1 MGLLSASSTITRFI
15 APPPANLDRDAT
27 AAAISRRTFRP
38 FDADAAADKQT
49 CGWVA
54 IHDPLA
60 VHVEPADL
68 FYQQFLVIGFRFDKR
83 AVPGKLLW
91 LERRR
96 LEEERRAERGL
107 PRLGAAARRE
117 IKDEVEARLLVR
129 ALPAPRLFDCAWNL
143 ENGRVYFTGK
153 QKAAR
158 DAFVELF
165 RETFGVQPVPL
176 IPYLA
181 AEYVGLS
188 SRTVEAVRAV
198 EPASFVPGAADPR
211 ADVPHLPLLAE
222 EATT

>member
-15 APPPANLDRDAT
+15 APPPAKLDREET
-27 AAAISRRTFRP
+27 ALAISRRTFRP
-38 FDADAAADKQT
+38 FDADAVAEKQV

-60 VHVEPADL
+60 VHVDPGDL
-68 FYQQFLVIGFRFDKR
+68 FYQQFLVVGFRFDKR
-83 AVPGKLLW
+83 AVPGKLMW

-96 LEEERRAERGL
+96 LEEERKAERGI

-143 ENGRVYFTGK
+143 QNGRVYFSGK

-158 DAFVELF
+158 DAFVDLF
-165 RETFGVQPVPL
+165 RETFGIQPMPM
-176 IPYLA
+176 IPYVA
-181 AEYVGLS
+181 AEHVGLS
-188 SRTVEAVRAV
+188 ARAVEAVRAV
-198 EPASFVPGAADPR
+198 EPASLVGSQPDPR
-211 ADVPHLPLLAE
+211 AEVPRLLLGE
-222 EATT
+222 EAAP

>member
-15 APPPANLDRDAT
+15 APPPARLDREAT
-27 AAAISRRTFRP
+27 AEAISRRTFRP
-38 FDADAAADKQT
+38 FDADAVADKQT

-60 VHVEPADL
+60 VHVDPGDL

-96 LEEERRAERGL
+96 LEEERKAERGI

-117 IKDEVEARLLVR
+117 IKEEIEARLLVR

-143 ENGRVYFTGK
+143 DNGRVYFTGK

-165 RETFGVQPVPL
+165 RETFGIQPVPL

-181 AEYVGLS
+181 AEHVGLS

-198 EPASFVPGAADPR
+198 EPSSLVPGAADPR
-211 ADVPHLPLLAE
+211 ADVPHLPLLRE
-222 EATT
+222 EAAP